1 MVERNG
7 KVICFEGIVGAGK
20 TTQIEL
26 LYEEFSLDCYLLPEL
41 NEISPM
47 KEVREK
53 LKKTGR
59 ISDMTN
65 QDVLKLIRARGKI
78 HQRLLSESDIPLI
91 LMDRGIY
98 TGMVFESG
106 EMDMWEVEEISK
118 KEGVIVPDLCFILY
132 CDSAKALERVDKR
145 RIRVGKYKHRAFH
158 ENAEYIERTKERY
171 FDIAKKRQAILVETS
186 GSKEEI
192 HKRLMEEIYNA
203 GFLY

>member
-1 MVERNG
+1 MEESRSK
-7 KVICFEGIVGAGK
+7 KVICLEGIVGAGK
-20 TTQIEL
+20 TTQMEL
-26 LYEEFSLDCYLLPEL
+26 LYDRFSPNCYLMPEL

-47 KEVREK
+47 KEVRED

-59 ISDMTN
+59 ISNMTN
-65 QDVLKLIRARGKI
+65 QDVLKLIRARGEI
-78 HQRLLSESDIPLI
+78 HQRLLPESNSHLI

-106 EMDMWEVEEISK
+106 PMNMWEVEEESK
-118 KEGVIVPDLCFILY
+118 KEGVIIPDLCFILY
-132 CDSAKALERVDKR
+132 CSSAEALERVDER

-158 ENAEYIERTKERY
+158 ENAEYIEKTKERY
-171 FDIAKKRQAILVETS
+171 FEIAKKRPAILIDTS

-203 GFLY
+203 GFL